1 VKAGTAWK
9 CFTKK
14 DGRCGGKA
22 VTVSYEK
29 AYDGGEHCTDGYY
42 KKYLPST
49 YSAVASD
56 KTVFAWP
63 AGTTPSVSSCQDL
76 CAQDADCKAIS
87 FKCADR
93 DCLPPFSGSP
103 AKCDDYTYT
112 DPIHFMGNATCEPF
126 KNRLNAMINQYVPGA
141 NASWFCSDHTTRKDG
156 WSLLS
161 YAKKVDQTNM
171 RTMWKEIANG
181 TDADVTVFNSERGII
196 YFDCRSG
203 KIATLN
209 QLVRDW
215 KPPRT
220 CSMYNTGPCTAW
232 KTSVGYE
239 SYNLKCTARTG
250 EGEMDLDILD
260 GILDTDLAEESSDQ

>member
-1 VKAGTAWK
+1 MGDRNPTTCKMRYLVIFLAATAIVADATLNRDDDSCDISGRTALKTSTNFEDKKERAGCFLLNDEVAPNYRADNKIPSDFKCEDYYAVQLRDNSDSNTGVKSGTAWK

-42 KKYLPST
+42 KKYRLSSD
-49 YSAVASD
+49 SAVAKYKD
-56 KTVFAWP
+56 VFAWP

-87 FKCADR
+87 FKSADR
-93 DCLPPFSGSP
+93 D
-103 AKCDDYTYT
+103 
-112 DPIHFMGNATCEPF
+112 
-126 KNRLNAMINQYVPGA
+126 
-141 NASWFCSDHTTRKDG
+141 
-156 WSLLS
+156 
-161 YAKKVDQTNM
+161 
-171 RTMWKEIANG
+171 
-181 TDADVTVFNSERGII
+181 
-196 YFDCRSG
+196 
-203 KIATLN
+203 
-209 QLVRDW
+209 
-215 KPPRT
+215 

-232 KTSVGYE
+232 KGAVGYE

-260 GILDTDLAEESSDQ
+260 GILTPTWPRSPLTSELENPQYVDVNRP